1 MSPDLI
7 QATHELVEISFRC
20 SKDEMPFQRVL
31 LALQILTEVSSEEAN
46 QLIHQVQTERMTKL
60 FLQAYKDD

>member
-20 SKDEMPFQRVL
+20 NKGEMPFQRVL
-31 LALQILTEVSSEEAN
+31 LALEILTGVSSEEAS

-60 FLQAYKDD
+60 FFATYQDD

>member
-1 MSPDLI
+1 MTPELI

-31 LALQILTEVSSEEAN
+31 LALEILAGVSTEEAS

-60 FLQAYKDD
+60 FLEAYQK

>member
-7 QATHELVEISFRC
+7 QTTHELVEISFRC

-31 LALQILTEVSSEEAN
+31 LALEILAGVSTEEAS

-60 FLQAYKDD
+60 FLEAYQR